1 MEVAQDV
8 RTTKPISTISFNS
21 TAYLTLKLE
30 EFRRA
35 GRISFWALIPHKPED
50 DEAGKKPHH
59 HVYVEPSKMLQ
70 TDDLKND
77 LKEFDPQRPDK
88 PLGCLTFTSSKFD
101 HWYLYALHDP
111 RYLASKGQERKFH
124 YEHDDIAS
132 SDEDDLLYKARMIDV
147 LSLSPYADM
156 QDAILHGV
164 TWDQYFSR
172 GTVPIPQI
180 RQFQEAW
187 YTLTRSIFGGSMT
200 NRNGRE
206 GHLNDFTGEW
216 SEDLENGSEAEFSPQ
231 EATWIGD
238 EEDSLPFD
246 LDDL

>member
-1 MEVAQDV
+1 M
-8 RTTKPISTISFNS
+8 RTTKPISTISFNT

-35 GRISFWALIPHKPED
+35 GRISFWAVIPHKPED
-50 DEAGKKPHH
+50 DEGGKKPHH

-77 LKEFDPQRPDK
+77 LREFDPECPDK
-88 PLGCLTFTSSKFD
+88 PRGCLTFTSSKFD
-101 HWYLYALHDP
+101 HWYMYALHDP

-124 YEHDDIAS
+124 YQHDDIAS
-132 SDEDDLLYKARMIDV
+132 SDEDDLLCKARMIDT

-156 QDAILHGV
+156 QDAILHGIS
-164 TWDQYFSR
+164 WEQYFSR
-172 GTVPIPQI
+172 GTIPIPQI
-180 RQFQEAW
+180 RQFQDAW
-187 YTLTRSIFGGSMT
+187 YTLTRSIYGGSKT
-200 NRNGRE
+200 DRNGRE

-216 SEDLENGSEAEFSPQ
+216 IDDPENSSEDDP
-231 EATWIGD
+231 
-238 EEDSLPFD
+238 LPF